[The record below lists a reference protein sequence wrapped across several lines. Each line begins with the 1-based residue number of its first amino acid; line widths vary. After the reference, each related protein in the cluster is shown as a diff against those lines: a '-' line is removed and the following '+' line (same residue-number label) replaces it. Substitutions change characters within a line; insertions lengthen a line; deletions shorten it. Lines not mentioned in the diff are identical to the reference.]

1 MSVAENTR
9 AFPKVAL
16 FVLVELQRESG
27 RHQIAKI
34 SESSHHL
41 RQTSRGDNVA
51 RVNKAVEMAGRLFDC
66 FAHVVFTVK
75 VEDVCDEIESILVV
89 LNLGVET
96 SEIETVCQV
105 LLVDLAEVLVS
116 TGRNELVGIVVLA
129 V

>member
-1 MSVAENTR
+1 MT
-9 AFPKVAL
+9 
-16 FVLVELQRESG
+16 
-27 RHQIAKI
+27 
-34 SESSHHL
+34 
-41 RQTSRGDNVA
+41 
-51 RVNKAVEMAGRLFDC
+51 GRLLNC

-105 LLVDLAEVLVS
+105 LLVDLTEVLVS
-116 TGRNELVGIVVLA
+116 TGRNELGGIVLLA

>member
-1 MSVAENTR
+1 
-9 AFPKVAL
+9 
-16 FVLVELQRESG
+16 
-27 RHQIAKI
+27 
-34 SESSHHL
+34 
-41 RQTSRGDNVA
+41 
-51 RVNKAVEMAGRLFDC
+51 VNKAIEMAGRLFDC
-66 FAHVVFTVK
+66 FPHVVFTVK
-75 VEDVCDEIESILVV
+75 VKDVCDEIESILVV